1 MFILDLH
8 LILSRFAFIHARR
21 EGLMAKK
28 LYVGN
33 LNFNL
38 TDRELEEAFSGFGE
52 IVSASVVRDRYDNR
66 SKGFGFVEFAQ
77 EADAQKAREEMDGK
91 EVNGRTLRVDE
102 AKDRG
107 RSGRSSRSGDYN
119 SPRRNRY

>member
-1 MFILDLH
+1 
-8 LILSRFAFIHARR
+8 
-21 EGLMAKK
+21 MAKK

-38 TDRELEEAFSGFGE
+38 TDHELEDAFSGFGE

-77 EADAQKAREEMDGK
+77 EADAQKAREAMDGK
-91 EVNGRTLRVDE
+91 EFNGRTLRVDE

-107 RSGRSSRSGDYN
+107 RSSRSSRSGDYN
-119 SPRRNRY
+119 SPRRNRF